1 METSLPFQWEIPPL
15 QAAGHPF
22 CAHPFEEA
30 LGVAVHVGGCLAALS
45 KLQEDVSTARLG
57 PA

>member
-1 METSLPFQWEIPPL
+1 METSLPCQWEMPRL

-22 CAHPFEEA
+22 FAHPSDEA
-30 LGVAVHVGGCLAALS
+30 LGIAVHVGGCLAALS
-45 KLQEDVSTARLG
+45 KLQEDVSIARLG